1 MTGVGLIRRARA
13 HEFEPA
19 QIKYT
24 TYITLQE
31 PQGKNEFDLEND
43 LTVLRLFSSSSS
55 FFLGEET
62 LLFNSTSNSRTT
74 CARGVMEQQ
83 STTQKHASG
92 FNHPS
97 GSGSFQCYSLSS
109 TDIFKLR

>member
-1 MTGVGLIRRARA
+1 VTGVGLIGRARA

-43 LTVLRLFSSSSS
+43 LTVLGLFSSSSS
-55 FFLGEET
+55 FF
-62 LLFNSTSNSRTT
+62 
-74 CARGVMEQQ
+74 
-83 STTQKHASG
+83 
-92 FNHPS
+92 
-97 GSGSFQCYSLSS
+97 
-109 TDIFKLR
+109 